1 MGNAQCCSSEAA
13 GSAPVA
19 AGYEH
24 EEADLAGSAAAQ
36 GLQRETPT
44 RRSSPGKVAAHAC
57 APHAERPRGSRA
69 AGVGLGV
76 LRGLD
81 QACKELPYPLRADA
95 RLLASREDLE
105 CADVMRFAV
114 LPQTEASGVSLAEL
128 LQCERS
134 VDDSTGQP
142 LVGEADCFVSY
153 ARSCRWSALLEAVGS
168 IEGIEDQYLWID
180 MLCTDADQRAAD
192 RNHQLCH
199 IERVI
204 SQCGCECC
212 NDDPL
217 PLPLL

>member
-1 MGNAQCCSSEAA
+1 M
-13 GSAPVA
+13 
-19 AGYEH
+19 
-24 EEADLAGSAAAQ
+24 
-36 GLQRETPT
+36 
-44 RRSSPGKVAAHAC
+44 
-57 APHAERPRGSRA
+57 
-69 AGVGLGV
+69 
-76 LRGLD
+76 
-81 QACKELPYPLRADA
+81 
-95 RLLASREDLE
+95 
-105 CADVMRFAV
+105 
-114 LPQTEASGVSLAEL
+114 SLAEL

-212 NDDPL
+212 TMTLFLCRSSNSHPPQHRHGCCARHVGGAVGGDAHVV
-217 PLPLL
+217 LLRTDGHGGSRQHC